1 VKACGY
7 TPAPKKATNLLA
19 LHAKLGAQFGTKF
32 FAATALTTLPDPDT
46 SNHSLQC
53 DMFEPYPKHRGA
65 MLRTEL
71 APEWIKSE
79 HVEMDGLLRRGALE
93 KVLRSSLDASA
104 RIFGSR
110 FHYKIKRQLDMS
122 LDKLKVRL
130 VLQGQHMKQGVDY
143 EHSYSPVPHASGFRT
158 ILALA
163 TAKDM
168 LIDHVDISQAFL
180 QGDMLEEEGF
190 EGDVFISPPPGYGE
204 DAKYVYRLC
213 APLYGACTSSRAWH
227 KTMSAFMERQ
237 GFKTVGL
244 KIHVVP
250 P

>member
-1 VKACGY
+1 
-7 TPAPKKATNLLA
+7 
-19 LHAKLGAQFGTKF
+19 
-32 FAATALTTLPDPDT
+32 
-46 SNHSLQC
+46 
-53 DMFEPYPKHRGA
+53 
-65 MLRTEL
+65 
-71 APEWIKSE
+71 
-79 HVEMDGLLRRGALE
+79 MDGLWRRGALE
-93 KVLRSSLDASA
+93 KVLCSSLDTSA

-158 ILALA
+158 MLALA
-163 TAKDM
+163 TAEDM

-190 EGDVFISPPPGYGE
+190 EGDVYISPPPGYGE

-213 APLYGACTSSRAWH
+213 APLYGACTSSQAWH

-237 GFKTVGL
+237 GFKTVGFE
-244 KIHVVP
+244 KSMWC
-250 P
+250 